1 MYTISNAE
9 KINKTKVVRHILEDR
24 FQKLQ
29 ACMFSDVFV
38 GEAPT
43 TSRVFKIK
51 QGSRGRR
58 PRRPAGKCA
67 AFFEPILS
75 AIPTNQQCEVRQT
88 QIGWILEGIYISSY
102 FLKQ

>member
-1 MYTISNAE
+1 MYTTSNTE

-38 GEAPT
+38 VGDGAT
-43 TSRVFKIK
+43 MSRVFKIK

-58 PRRPAGKCA
+58 PRRP
-67 AFFEPILS
+67 
-75 AIPTNQQCEVRQT
+75 V
-88 QIGWILEGIYISSY
+88 Y
-102 FLKQ
+102 LKQNKAVGDGAHDVPCI